1 MSLSIEDLYR
11 QDMITN
17 NYTSN
22 MLEGVLGSSGSADNE
37 NSIAGILS
45 GLSGN
50 SALSGLGITGL
61 DTSSL
66 LGGMTG
72 VGGLSFANILDQYVK
87 TYATEN
93 QEENSKWV
101 ETLSGVLQDVEETGD
116 HTKSTKTVQELY
128 EYFQDKMNSGANG
141 FSSLVQAA
149 MGNSSASSAERT
161 DMTAGTRFEAQV
173 PDVGVNLID
182 EGSIEA
188 AIESAISGSILV

>member
-1 MSLSIEDLYR
+1 MSLTIEDLYR

-22 MLEGVLGSSGSADNE
+22 MLEGVLGGSSSDSD
-37 NSIAGILS
+37 NSIAGILG
-45 GLSGN
+45 GLSGT
-50 SALSGLGITGL
+50 SALSGTGL
-61 DTSSL
+61 DISSL
-66 LGGMTG
+66 LGGTTG

-87 TYATEN
+87 TYTTEN
-93 QEENSKWV
+93 QEENAKWV

-128 EYFQDKMNSGANG
+128 EYFQDKMSSGANG

-149 MGNSSASSAERT
+149 MGSTGASSGTKA
-161 DMTAGTRFEAQV
+161 DSSDVTAGTQFEAQI

-182 EGSIEA
+182 EGSIES
-188 AIESAISGSILV
+188 AIESAISGSILG

>member
-22 MLEGVLGSSGSADNE
+22 MLEGVLGGRSSDSD
-37 NSIAGILS
+37 NSIAGILN
-45 GLSGN
+45 GLSGT
-50 SALSGLGITGL
+50 STLSGTGL
-61 DTSSL
+61 DLSSL
-66 LGGMTG
+66 LGGTTG

-93 QEENSKWV
+93 QEENAKWV
-101 ETLSGVLQDVEETGD
+101 ETLSGVLQDLEETGD

-128 EYFQDKMNSGANG
+128 EYFQDKMSSGANG

-149 MGNSSASSAERT
+149 MGNSSASSTNST
-161 DMTAGTRFEAQV
+161 DVTAGTQFEAQI

-182 EGSIEA
+182 EGSIES
-188 AIESAISGSILV
+188 AIESAINGSIMG

>member
-22 MLEGVLGSSGSADNE
+22 MLEGVLGGHSSDSD
-37 NSIAGILS
+37 NSIAGILG
-45 GLSGN
+45 GLSGT
-50 SALSGLGITGL
+50 SALSGTGL
-61 DTSSL
+61 DLSSL
-66 LGGMTG
+66 LGGTTG

-93 QEENSKWV
+93 QQENSKWV

-128 EYFQDKMNSGANG
+128 EYFQDKMSSGANG

-149 MGNSSASSAERT
+149 MGNSSASST
-161 DMTAGTRFEAQV
+161 DSTDVTAGAQFEAQI

-182 EGSIEA
+182 EGSIES
-188 AIESAISGSILV
+188 AIESAINGSIMG